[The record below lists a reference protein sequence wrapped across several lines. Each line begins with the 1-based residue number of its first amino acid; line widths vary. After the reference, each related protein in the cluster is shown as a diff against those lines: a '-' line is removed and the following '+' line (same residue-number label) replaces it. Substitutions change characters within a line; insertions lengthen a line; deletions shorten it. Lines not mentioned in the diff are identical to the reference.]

1 VFHENFRLCTSLLYT
16 VDAATG
22 QKGTA
27 GPSSANGS
35 REYRFPFRGPEDG
48 ATRQFLGRN
57 QIHHAPQAWRADTC
71 PRKPQEDVA
80 ADVDAAVVPS
90 L

>member
-1 VFHENFRLCTSLLYT
+1 MAV
-16 VDAATG
+16 A
-22 QKGTA
+22 
-27 GPSSANGS
+27 
-35 REYRFPFRGPEDG
+35 EYRFLVPGTHEDG